1 MSANIRTE
9 GRTVKADNEELGSQK
24 PNSYMTEQTI
34 DILPFNK

>member
-9 GRTVKADNEELGSQK
+9 GRTVKADGEEMGSQK

-34 DILPFNK
+34 DVLPFNK